1 MPKKLASP
9 TEGEISV
16 DKTNQLL
23 TLLKTSYT
31 SILTTNLVGIYL
43 HGSYVMGCFNPAVS
57 DLDYLVVVNSPL
69 SNKAKASIMH
79 VTLEKLWP
87 LSPAKGL
94 EFHIL
99 LKQDLSTFSEPV
111 PFDFHFSK
119 MHYQEYL
126 REPAKYI
133 NQMHG
138 TDPDLTAHLMIVNQ
152 CGQVLTG
159 EPISEVFAPVPA
171 QAYLRSILYDIGNA
185 DTTIIDQP
193 MYTILNLCR
202 ALAFKNERL
211 VTSKSSGGEWAL
223 ATLSPKWRPLIKLAL
238 NEYQSGSGRV
248 SEYQAVELK
257 AFAGYMLK
265 RLVN

>member
-1 MPKKLASP
+1 MPKKLASL

-23 TLLKTSYT
+23 ALLKTSYT

-138 TDPDLTAHLMIVNQ
+138 TDPDLTAHL
-152 CGQVLTG
+152 
-159 EPISEVFAPVPA
+159 IS
-171 QAYLRSILYDIGNA
+171 SIN
-185 DTTIIDQP
+185 
-193 MYTILNLCR
+193 MVK
-202 ALAFKNERL
+202 F
-211 VTSKSSGGEWAL
+211 
-223 ATLSPKWRPLIKLAL
+223 
-238 NEYQSGSGRV
+238 
-248 SEYQAVELK
+248 
-257 AFAGYMLK
+257 
-265 RLVN
+265 